1 MNIGLLLLFI
11 GGLLL
16 TAGDIIMKKW
26 VINNSFYFYFFGII
40 IYLVALN
47 FLAQSYKFKNI
58 AIASMIFVI
67 FNIITLSIVSWFYF
81 KETLSPMQI
90 LGIVLGISS
99 VIILEVYSYNTN

>member
-1 MNIGLLLLFI
+1 MNIGIILLFI
-11 GGLLL
+11 GGLFL

-26 VINNSFYFYFFGII
+26 VINNSFYFYFAGIVV
-40 IYLVALN
+40 YLIALN

-58 AIASMIFVI
+58 AVASMIFVI
-67 FNIITLSIVSWFYF
+67 FNIVTLAIISWFYF

-99 VIILEVYSYNTN
+99 VIILEVYSS